1 MMRSTSF
8 LLYLPSYIGVV
19 NIVVVMLGIM
29 VVVVWRQNVVNY
41 NGSIVPT
48 YLLTIN

>member
-8 LLYLPSYIGVV
+8 LLYLPSYICVV

-29 VVVVWRQNVVNY
+29 VVVV
-41 NGSIVPT
+41 
-48 YLLTIN
+48 